1 MLTDRF
7 NKLRK
12 KELDKVFEKKEI
24 VSTWRKV
31 VRNQLRKLDIL
42 DLYDYYDFNYNIEER
57 ALALRV
63 EILNGNYQV
72 IKPLIYR
79 LEKKFGICRHIVIP
93 QPQDALVLQVIT
105 EQLNT
110 EIISKM
116 PSENSFYSQDKH
128 NMRYPHNVETEYGVS
143 WQKQWKKLQKLIYQF
158 KESKELLVVTD
169 LSNYYDSIDISV
181 LRNQISNIVDDK
193 EVLLDLLFKII
204 ESISWNPDYLRYTGR
219 GLPTSN
225 LEGVRLLAHSFLFEF
240 DAILKE
246 KTNDSFTRWMDD
258 VIIGVDSRQEAIE
271 MLSSSSDVLKSRG
284 LALNIAKTD
293 IYNSEKAEF
302 HFQIDQ
308 NLYLD
313 SLDFDI
319 KPRTTK
325 YNSITSELKK
335 EFKKHLK
342 TNNKAKYSEKITKRH
357 VTAFGKYKS
366 EKLLSE
372 VDTLYN
378 EHPGIRTNLL
388 IYLSELGY
396 KKKTSESVIKI
407 IENLNV
413 YDDISL
419 FQVCKLVTDW
429 DIPDDENSLS
439 FLNSFEKEIK
449 NISKR
454 RKNPF
459 DFYCL
464 IWFKA
469 KYDHPDSLMRFIKQ
483 YENIWKSEPFLRR
496 QVASCL
502 SRLYITDKAR
512 VTLILKQQI
521 STGIPQIVSISSQ
534 LLSFSTFEALPSKI
548 RLYLFPTH
556 KQKRYPLS
564 KFLVLCSLLNSENLR
579 MDENIKSNVREYI
592 TDSYYKKWLES
603 QYNIR

>member
-1 MLTDRF
+1 MLTERF

-12 KELDKVFEKKEI
+12 KELDKVFGKLEI
-24 VSTWRKV
+24 INTWRKV
-31 VRNQLRKLDIL
+31 VKNQLRKLDIQ
-42 DLYDYYDFNYNIEER
+42 DLYDFYDFNYNIDER
-57 ALALRV
+57 ALALRT
-63 EILNGNYQV
+63 EILNGSYQV

-79 LEKKFGICRHIVIP
+79 LEKKLGICRHIVIP

-105 EQLNT
+105 EQLNS

-128 NMRYPHNVETEYGVS
+128 NMRYPHNLETEYGVR

-158 KESKELLVVTD
+158 NESKELLVVTD

-204 ESISWNPDYLRYTGR
+204 ENISWNPDYLKYTGR

-246 KTNDSFTRWMDD
+246 KTNNSFTRWMDD
-258 VIIGVDSRQEAIE
+258 VIIGVNSRQEAIE

-302 HFQIDQ
+302 HFQIAQ
-308 NLYLD
+308 NNYLD
-313 SLDFDI
+313 SIDYSL
-319 KPRTTK
+319 KPRTKDYNTK
-325 YNSITSELKK
+325 TSELKK
-335 EFKKHLK
+335 EFRKHLK
-342 TNNKAKYSEKITKRH
+342 NTKAKYSEKITKRY
-357 VTAFGKYKS
+357 VTAFGKFKS

-372 VDTLYN
+372 VALLYN
-378 EHPGIRTNLL
+378 ERPGIRGNLL

-396 KKKTSESVIKI
+396 KKKTSEAVIKI
-407 IENLNV
+407 IKNLNV

-429 DIPDDENSLS
+429 NIPDNESSLE
-439 FLNSFEKEIK
+439 FLKTFEKEIK
-449 NISKR
+449 TISQR

-464 IWFKA
+464 IWFKS
-469 KYDHPDSLMRFIKQ
+469 KYEHPDALLRFITD

-496 QVASCL
+496 QVTANL
-502 SRLYITDKAR
+502 SRAYITNPTK
-512 VTLILKQQI
+512 VKTILKQQI

-534 LLSFSTFEALPSKI
+534 LISFSGFENLPSKI
-548 RLYLFPTH
+548 HMYLFPTH

-564 KFLVLCSLLNSENLR
+564 KFIVLCSLLNSEKIRTN
-579 MDENIKSNVREYI
+579 ESIKLKVKEYI
-592 TDSYYKKWLES
+592 IDDYQKKWIEA